1 MHTQQR
7 PPALAPAVGAII
19 ALALIVFMYY
29 GIGGVLVLAV
39 AGSLVASYLARRYVN
54 THLGGHYA
62 RQGDHMD

>member
-7 PPALAPAVGAII
+7 PPALAPTVGAII
-19 ALALIVFMYY
+19 AALIVFVYY

-54 THLGGHYA
+54 IHLGGHYA
-62 RQGDHMD
+62 RHGDQMD

>member
-7 PPALAPAVGAII
+7 PPAVAPTVGAII
-19 ALALIVFMYY
+19 ALALIVFVYY

-39 AGSLVASYLARRYVN
+39 AGSLVASYLVRRYVN

-62 RQGDHMD
+62 RHGDQMD